1 MAVHI
6 RLQRHGS
13 HNKPFYHVVAADHR
27 CARNGKFLEKLGTYD
42 PKISPAKI
50 VLKSDRMQEWFG
62 KGAVLSNTVANL
74 VKIQKLELTR
84 NKAAVKPAKAKKAA
98 AKK

>member
-1 MAVHI
+1 
-6 RLQRHGS
+6 
-13 HNKPFYHVVAADHR
+13 
-27 CARNGKFLEKLGTYD
+27 
-42 PKISPAKI
+42 
-50 VLKSDRMQEWFG
+50 MQEWFG

-84 NKAAVKPAKAKKAA
+84 NKAAVKPAKAKAKAA